1 MGLFWQFLCTST
13 DTNPP
18 IMDIIYITRKENLF
32 DHNSTRAISLSK
44 WSAFV
49 ANDPEMRL
57 DNQTSVLLP
66 NGEIYQYASPGTAVW
81 LNREP
86 GQSAVREVIFDY
98 RDGNI
103 VINNPDKKTIDKV
116 RHIAFKLNAHIF
128 METKSFIAELP
139 VEIPMVKPRFRFSD
153 ALNPFKRAI
162 PQLRYFF
169 KHIALSF
176 FKGGRS
182 TGGEHQTSTVAGQVM
197 SQESQAS
204 SPLLLSPFTMASVEK
219 ADLVSIRP
227 K

>member
-1 MGLFWQFLCTST
+1 
-13 DTNPP
+13 
-18 IMDIIYITRKENLF
+18 MDIIYITRKENLF
-32 DHNSTRAISLSK
+32 DHNAAREISLTK

-57 DNQTSVLLP
+57 DNRTSVLLP
-66 NGEIYQYASPGTAVW
+66 TGEVYQYASPGTAVW

-86 GQSAVREVIFDY
+86 GQSTVKEVVFDY

-128 METKSFIAELP
+128 METKSFTAELP
-139 VEIPMVKPRFRFSD
+139 VELPMVKPRFRFSD

-169 KHIALSF
+169 KHLALSF

-182 TGGEHQTSTVAGQVM
+182 AANEHQTPVVAGQVM
-197 SQESQAS
+197 NEESQSA
-204 SPLLLSPFTMASVEK
+204 SPLRLSPFTMASVKK